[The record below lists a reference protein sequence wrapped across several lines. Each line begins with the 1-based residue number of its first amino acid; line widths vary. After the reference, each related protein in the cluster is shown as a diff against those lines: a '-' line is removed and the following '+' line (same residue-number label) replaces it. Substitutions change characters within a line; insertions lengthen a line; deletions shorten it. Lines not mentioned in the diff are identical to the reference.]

1 MEEKNFAG
9 YTVDIT
15 GLDEDLFVES
25 RPWGWFETLHDDK
38 TYKVKRLFVRPHQR
52 ISLQYHNNREEYWT
66 IVSGSGKV
74 EIRNP
79 SLSTSELTNA
89 TVGKCF
95 HIPKGHHHR
104 LSGGKVGITIVEVQ
118 IGICS
123 EDDIVRL
130 KDDYKRV

>member
-1 MEEKNFAG
+1 MQ
-9 YTVDIT
+9 
-15 GLDEDLFVES
+15 S

-104 LSGGKVGITIVEVQ
+104 LSGGKAGITIVEVQ